1 MDTFPHSLNRKSPT
15 KIVVIVN
22 SESTIAEPMD
32 NPSFE
37 ATNPK
42 VIKTK
47 GEITINNRSHIENL
61 PPLFVAQITLIELA
75 NNAMETAPRI

>member
-1 MDTFPHSLNRKSPT
+1 MNRKSPT

-22 SESTIAEPMD
+22 NESTIAEPMD

-37 ATNPK
+37 AANPK

-47 GEITINNRSHIENL
+47 GEITTNNKSHIENL
-61 PPLFVAQITLIELA
+61 PPLSVAQITLIELA
-75 NNAMETAPRI
+75 NTAIETAPKM

>member
-1 MDTFPHSLNRKSPT
+1 M
-15 KIVVIVN
+15 IVN

-32 NPSFE
+32 SPSFE

-61 PPLFVAQITLIELA
+61 PLLFVAQITLIELA
-75 NNAMETAPRI
+75 NTATETVAKM